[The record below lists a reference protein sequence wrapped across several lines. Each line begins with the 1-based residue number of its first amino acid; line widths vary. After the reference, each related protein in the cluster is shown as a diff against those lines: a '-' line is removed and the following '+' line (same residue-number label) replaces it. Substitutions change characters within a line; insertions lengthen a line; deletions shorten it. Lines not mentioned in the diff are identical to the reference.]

1 MNNEVRGKG
10 QRPRSLVAGGAG
22 LIGSHLCER
31 LVAEGHEVICLDS
44 LLTGSRSTVVYE
56 PLPADDPV
64 RRRPDISKAVAV
76 LRWQPKVSRQ
86 EGIKRVILFFQAKL
100 EALCKC

>member
-1 MNNEVRGKG
+1 
-10 QRPRSLVAGGAG
+10 L
-22 LIGSHLCER
+22 
-31 LVAEGHEVICLDS
+31 
-44 LLTGSRSTVVYE
+44 
-56 PLPADDPV
+56 

-100 EALCKC
+100 EALCKR